1 MLSSNWKRIH
11 ILHSE
16 AKHLP
21 DIDHSNPIRICLD
34 LLHRFFPG
42 FETQGFGR
50 FFGWH
55 SLTTRGADVFALREL
70 MHPTELGLINHGFP
84 LIRPKLEPLL
94 LGGVYVRGGRL
105 TSHNLFATDWCS
117 SDHSCLMLVV
127 FKSSNVFQAYSEM
140 SSSLTEGIVPTVND
154 QPKKPNNCWNLW
166 DTIGMSGRAWHVVKS
181 KVIFL
186 ISGYEILFK
195 SGNDHI
201 SQPSRYDVLWCGW
214 FWMGLHGKTGPNKV
228 HKLQTAVR
236 TSWHYEFGLSLDA
249 KVRSQPNLQQ

>member
-34 LLHRFFPG
+34 LLHRFFSG

-55 SLTTRGADVFALREL
+55 SLTTRGAVVFALREL
-70 MHPTELGLINHGFP
+70 MHTTELGLINHGFP

-94 LGGVYVRGGRL
+94 LGGVYVRGVGWL
-105 TSHNLFATDWCS
+105 ISHNLFATDWCS

-140 SSSLTEGIVPTVND
+140 SSSLTEGIPPTVND
-154 QPKKPNNCWNLW
+154 QPKKLNNWWNLW
-166 DTIGMSGRAWHVVKS
+166 DTIGMSGTARNVVKS
-181 KVIFL
+181 KAIFL
-186 ISGYEILFK
+186 ISGYEILFANLVTITYPNPAVWC
-195 SGNDHI
+195 SMMWL
-201 SQPSRYDVLWCGW
+201 VLDG
-214 FWMGLHGKTGPNKV
+214 F
-228 HKLQTAVR
+228 AR
-236 TSWHYEFGLSLDA
+236 
-249 KVRSQPNLQQ
+249 